1 MYFLFRQEEPFPVS
15 CDLRDGMATR
25 AERAATRSGLDLKEL
40 QEDTDK
46 KGAHQRRKWVTVIE
60 QVQKYRE
67 WCF

>member
-1 MYFLFRQEEPFPVS
+1 MYFISSGGAVPSLVRS
-15 CDLRDGMATR
+15 SRGMSTR
-25 AERAATRSGLDLKEL
+25 AERAAARSGLNLTEL

-46 KGAHQRRKWVTVIE
+46 KGVHQRRTWVTVIE

>member
-1 MYFLFRQEEPFPVS
+1 MS
-15 CDLRDGMATR
+15 TR
-25 AERAATRSGLDLKEL
+25 AERAAARSGLNLTEL

-46 KGAHQRRKWVTVIE
+46 KGVHQRRTWVTVIE